1 MAGQVQDCVET
12 LCLGQLSN
20 LEQLEGPW
28 MDLIATGEPTMAATA
43 LRLFLCH
50 LEHTVSMT
58 QRAMVISQAE
68 QSVGL
73 LDPATIAASS

>member
-1 MAGQVQDCVET
+1 MAGQVQDCVEI

-28 MDLIATGEPTMAATA
+28 LELIATGEPTTAATA

-68 QSVGL
+68 QNSGSSAT
-73 LDPATIAASS
+73 PASI